1 MLEWQDGARKPN
13 MKHVDF
19 VFFDAGGG
27 HRAAAT
33 ALKTVIEQRGLP
45 WRVRLVNLQEILD
58 ELDIFRK
65 LTGIRMQDVYNLIL
79 KKGWT
84 LGSPQLTV
92 AMHWLIRLYHPA
104 QVRVLKKF
112 WADAKPDLVV
122 SVIPNFGRALY
133 QSLKAVHP
141 QTPLVTVLTD
151 IADYPPHFW
160 IERDQRQ
167 YYICGSERAIQQA
180 SVFGY
185 GPDRALRVSGMVLN
199 PKFYE
204 VPHVDRDAGRA
215 RLGLKQDLPTGLILF
230 GGQGSKAIK
239 SILERLEASRVNAQ
253 FIAICGKNEK
263 LRAALAARAW
273 RMPVHVEG
281 FTTDVPYF
289 MRLSDFF
296 IGKPGPG
303 SISEAVA
310 MHLPVIVA
318 RNAWTLPQERYNAEW
333 VNRNQIGIVLSS
345 FRHIGDAVTG
355 LLKAG
360 KLDAFRA
367 NTQGIVNR
375 AVFEIPAILETILN
389 EKEP

>member
-92 AMHWLIRLYHPA
+92 AMHWLIRLYHTA

-112 WADAKPDLVV
+112 WAAGKPDLVV

-180 SVFGY
+180 SAFGY
-185 GPDRALRVSGMVLN
+185 GPGRALRVSGMVLN
-199 PKFYE
+199 PKFHE
-204 VPHVDRDAGRA
+204 VPHVDREAGRA

-310 MHLPVIVA
+310 MHLPVIVE

-367 NTQGIVNR
+367 HTQGIVNR